1 MLKKFK
7 MLIELVNQTETE
19 GGFIWL
25 KESVTLM
32 KDVSKMAK
40 KNGFDAFAKWQ
51 KKEIIDYIPSGKEI
65 LIETVEDIAKLS
77 PEQFEIFIDD
87 LRSWCEFTRWV
98 DSLKTLL
105 WDAVKQEKW
114 MIWLDNWKQE
124 AKIEITTTN
133 QL

>member
-19 GGFIWL
+19 GGLIWL

-51 KKEIIDYIPSGKEI
+51 KKEILDYIPSGKEI

-98 DSLKTLL
+98 DSLKTIF